1 MPIRINLLAET
12 QAFEDMR
19 RRDPVKRT
27 ILVGISLGVAML
39 AWSGWIQAKAIK
51 EKLALNSLENQIRNH
66 TNEYQVV
73 MENKKRLDDVNQK
86 LAALHQLTSARL
98 LNASILDA
106 LQHTII
112 DDVQLVRIKTQHEYV
127 TTDEV
132 KAKTNSVGRTI
143 AAKPAT
149 ITEKITLTLEAKDSS
164 PNPGDQVNKFQ
175 EAIAD
180 CSYFKTFLGKT
191 NAVRLKDY
199 GTKTAGGEGGK
210 AFVPFSLECRFPEKT
225 R

>member
-12 QAFEDMR
+12 QAMEDLR

-27 ILVGISLGVAML
+27 IFVGIFLGVAML
-39 AWSGWIQAKAIK
+39 GWSGWIQAKAFK
-51 EKLALNSLENQIRNH
+51 EKLALNSLEAQIANH

-73 MENKKRLDDVNQK
+73 MENKKKLDDVNQK
-86 LAALHQLTSARL
+86 LAALHQLTMARL
-98 LNASILDA
+98 LNGNILNA
-106 LQHTII
+106 LQRTVI
-112 DDVQLVRIKTQHEYV
+112 DDVQLTRLKTLHEYV
-127 TTDEV
+127 TTEEV

-143 AAKPAT
+143 PAKPAT
-149 ITEKITLTLEAKDSS
+149 ITEKITLTLEARDSS

-191 NAVRLKDY
+191 NAVRLKEY
-199 GTKTAGGEGGK
+199 GTKTPGGEGGRP
-210 AFVPFSLECRFPEKT
+210 FVPFSLECKFPEKT

>member
-1 MPIRINLLAET
+1 MPIRINLLAES
-12 QAFEDMR
+12 QALEDMR
-19 RRDPVKRT
+19 RRDPVKRA
-27 ILVGISLGVAML
+27 IMIGVGLGIIML
-39 AWSGWIQAKAIK
+39 AWSGWIQAKAFK
-51 EKLALNSLENQIRNH
+51 EKLALNSLESQIRNH

-73 MENKKRLDDVNQK
+73 MENKKKLDDVNQK
-86 LAALHQLTSARL
+86 LAALHQLTTARL
-98 LNASILDA
+98 LNANILDA

-112 DDVQLVRIKTQHEYV
+112 DDVQLVRIKTLHEYV

-132 KAKTNSVGRTI
+132 KAKTNSVGRTTP
-143 AAKPAT
+143 AKPAT

-164 PNPGDQVNKFQ
+164 LNPGDQVNKFQ

-199 GTKTAGGEGGK
+199 GTKTAGPEG
-210 AFVPFSLECRFPEKT
+210 ARAYVPFSLECRFPEKT